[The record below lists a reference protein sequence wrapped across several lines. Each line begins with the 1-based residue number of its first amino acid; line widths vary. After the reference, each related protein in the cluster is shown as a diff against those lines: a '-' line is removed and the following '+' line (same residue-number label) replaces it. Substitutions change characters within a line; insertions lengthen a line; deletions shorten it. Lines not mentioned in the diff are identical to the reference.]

1 MPTRSLKRL
10 SFGDLRHRRHSV
22 RRVGHAIDLIS
33 LRSTTADRIGDAAE
47 RELKFTIDAVHPRL
61 AGLKTHMRGRTLP
74 VAPMSFFKRTLPS
87 ESLSQTVERTGAPQ
101 LSPRVSCRIE
111 VGRQLVMQAGNATSH
126 TQDPALALGAR
137 IAMALL
143 RALV

>member
-1 MPTRSLKRL
+1 MPTRSVKRL
-10 SFGDLRHRRHSV
+10 SLGELRHRRHAV
-22 RRVGHAIDLIS
+22 HRIGHAIDLNS
-33 LRSTTADRIGDAAE
+33 LLATTADRSGDASG
-47 RELKFTIDAVHPRL
+47 RELKFTTDVVNPRL
-61 AGLKTHMRGRTLP
+61 AGLKTQTRGRTLP
-74 VAPMSFFKRTLPS
+74 VASTSFFKRTLPS

-101 LSPRVSCRIE
+101 LPPRVSCRIE

-126 TQDPALALGAR
+126 TPDPALALGAR